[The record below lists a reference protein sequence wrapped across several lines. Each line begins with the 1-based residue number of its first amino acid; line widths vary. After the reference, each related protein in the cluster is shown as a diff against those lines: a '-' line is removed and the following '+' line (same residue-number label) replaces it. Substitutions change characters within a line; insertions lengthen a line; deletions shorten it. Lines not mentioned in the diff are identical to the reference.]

1 MLEGY
6 GLQYTNIKA
15 DYLSF
20 SEIVQQLK
28 NQTIDAGFIN
38 ASYPVSAIM
47 DLDAS
52 VGVKLIP
59 IEPDRAEAIQAL
71 DPNYFPTVLP
81 GGTYKSIPADLPTM
95 GVGNLLICREGLE
108 EELVYELT
116 KLLFERRA
124 ELETTHQAATRL
136 SLDRWQDVT
145 IPLHP
150 GAGRFFKE
158 QETSATGA
166 KQQSPARDRLRS
178 LLVSAL
184 AIGLGLFHLYSARFG
199 ELVAYQHRAVH
210 VAGMLALAFLIS
222 SKSKGKRRFVSDIL
236 ATLSLV
242 VGTYFVVAYKSIAL
256 RPGVPGGWD
265 LVAAAAVL
273 VLVLEAS
280 RRVLGPTL
288 PILSVGFLLYTHLG
302 DYVPGRFGHRGY
314 SVSEILEYTSLT
326 TEGIFGV
333 ALGVSSTY
341 IVLFILFG
349 AFLEKTGLMD
359 FFNETALALAGRTR
373 GGVAKV
379 SVVSS
384 ALLGTINGSA
394 IANVVTVGSFTIPLM
409 KRSGFSPA
417 YAAAVEATASMGGQL
432 MPPIMGVAAF
442 IMADMLAIPYLRIA
456 TAAIIPAFLYFF
468 AAGAMIHFRASRE
481 GHLGLSREELPRLG
495 PLLLGRGYLLLPVAV
510 LLYFLF
516 AGYTPTYAAVYSI
529 LFAIAVSAGRALL
542 DARND
547 GKIGEAFRRRGV
559 AVSDLVHALER
570 GVRNAVPVAI
580 ACAVVGIIVGAVTQT
595 GSDSSFRV
603 PSSRFREARFS
614 LRRCSQCSLRSF
626 SASGYPP
633 SRLTSSVSRWRRRF
647 YSSSA
652 CGLWRPISL
661 SCTLG
666 RWPISHR
673 P

>member
-1 MLEGY
+1 M
-6 GLQYTNIKA
+6 Q
-15 DYLSF
+15 
-20 SEIVQQLK
+20 
-28 NQTIDAGFIN
+28 
-38 ASYPVSAIM
+38 P
-47 DLDAS
+47 
-52 VGVKLIP
+52 
-59 IEPDRAEAIQAL
+59 
-71 DPNYFPTVLP
+71 
-81 GGTYKSIPADLPTM
+81 
-95 GVGNLLICREGLE
+95 
-108 EELVYELT
+108 
-116 KLLFERRA
+116 
-124 ELETTHQAATRL
+124 
-136 SLDRWQDVT
+136 
-145 IPLHP
+145 
-150 GAGRFFKE
+150 
-158 QETSATGA
+158 GA

-595 GSDSSFRV
+595 GLGLKLSGAILALSGGSVLAAAVLTMLASIVLGFGLPTIPTYIICVTMAAPVLLELGVRPLAAHLFVMYFGTLADLTPPVMLAVYAAAGIAGAKPMAAGIQSVKLATAGFVV
-603 PSSRFREARFS
+603 PYIFIFS
-614 LRRCSQCSLRSF
+614 PVLLLYDF
-626 SASGYPP
+626 TVP
-633 SRLTSSVSRWRRRF
+633 
-647 YSSSA
+647 
-652 CGLWRPISL
+652 GLVLALATAIVGVISL
-661 SCTLG
+661 AAGMEGYLFRPTGAVARGALLAG
-666 RWPISHR
+666 ALLLMFPGWPTDLAGISLFISVVAKQVWA
-673 P
+673 

>member
-1 MLEGY
+1 M
-6 GLQYTNIKA
+6 Q
-15 DYLSF
+15 
-20 SEIVQQLK
+20 
-28 NQTIDAGFIN
+28 
-38 ASYPVSAIM
+38 
-47 DLDAS
+47 
-52 VGVKLIP
+52 
-59 IEPDRAEAIQAL
+59 
-71 DPNYFPTVLP
+71 
-81 GGTYKSIPADLPTM
+81 
-95 GVGNLLICREGLE
+95 
-108 EELVYELT
+108 
-116 KLLFERRA
+116 
-124 ELETTHQAATRL
+124 
-136 SLDRWQDVT
+136 
-145 IPLHP
+145 P
-150 GAGRFFKE
+150 GAR
-158 QETSATGA
+158 QTSAVGE
-166 KQQSPARDRLRS
+166 RLRS

-210 VAGMLALAFLIS
+210 LAGMLALAFLIS
-222 SKSKGKRRFVSDIL
+222 SKSKGKRRFVSDVL
-236 ATLSLV
+236 AILSLV

-256 RPGVPGGWD
+256 RPGLPGGWD

-495 PLLLGRGYLLLPVAV
+495 PLLLRRGYLLLPVAV

-529 LFAIAVSAGRALL
+529 LFAIAVSAARALL
-542 DARND
+542 DMRQGAT
-547 GKIGEAFRRRGV
+547 EAFHRRGV
-559 AVSDLVHALER
+559 GVSDLASALER
-570 GVRNAVPVAI
+570 GVRNTVPVAI

-595 GSDSSFRV
+595 GLGLKLSGAILALSGGSVLAAAVLTMLASIVLGFGLPTIPTYIICVTMAAPVLLELGVLPLAAHLFVMYFGTLADLTPPVMLAVYAAAGIAGAKPLAAGIQSVKLATAGFVV
-603 PSSRFREARFS
+603 PYIFIFS
-614 LRRCSQCSLRSF
+614 PVLLLYDF
-626 SASGYPP
+626 TVP
-633 SRLTSSVSRWRRRF
+633 
-647 YSSSA
+647 
-652 CGLWRPISL
+652 GLLLALATALVGVISL
-661 SCTLG
+661 AAGMEGYLFRPTGAVARGALLAG
-666 RWPISHR
+666 ALLLMFPGWPTDLAGVSLFISVVAKQVWA
-673 P
+673 

>member
-1 MLEGY
+1 M
-6 GLQYTNIKA
+6 Q
-15 DYLSF
+15 
-20 SEIVQQLK
+20 
-28 NQTIDAGFIN
+28 
-38 ASYPVSAIM
+38 P
-47 DLDAS
+47 
-52 VGVKLIP
+52 
-59 IEPDRAEAIQAL
+59 
-71 DPNYFPTVLP
+71 
-81 GGTYKSIPADLPTM
+81 
-95 GVGNLLICREGLE
+95 
-108 EELVYELT
+108 
-116 KLLFERRA
+116 
-124 ELETTHQAATRL
+124 
-136 SLDRWQDVT
+136 
-145 IPLHP
+145 
-150 GAGRFFKE
+150 
-158 QETSATGA
+158 GA
-166 KQQSPARDRLRS
+166 KQTSSVGERLRA

-184 AIGLGLFHLYSARFG
+184 AIGLGLFHLTSARFG
-199 ELVAYQHRAVH
+199 ELAAYQHRAVH
-210 VAGMLALAFLIS
+210 LAGMLALAFLVS
-222 SKSKGKRRFVSDIL
+222 SKSKGKRRFVSDVL
-236 ATLSLV
+236 AVLSLL

-256 RPGVPGGWD
+256 RPGLPGGWD

-273 VLVLEAS
+273 LLVLEAS
-280 RRVLGPTL
+280 RRVLGP
-288 PILSVGFLLYTHLG
+288 ILSILSGGFLLYTYLG
-302 DYVPGRFGHRGY
+302 DYIPGRFGHRGY
-314 SVSEILEYTSLT
+314 SVSEILEYMSLT

-468 AAGAMIHFRASRE
+468 AAGAMIHFRASRD

-495 PLLLGRGYLLLPVAV
+495 PLLLHRGYLLLPVAV

-529 LFAIAVSAGRALL
+529 LFAIAVSAARALP
-542 DARND
+542 DMRQGAT
-547 GKIGEAFRRRGV
+547 EAFHRRGV
-559 AVSDLVHALER
+559 GVSDLASALER
-570 GVRNAVPVAI
+570 GVRNTVPVAI

-595 GSDSSFRV
+595 GLGLKLSGAILALSGGSVLAAAVLTMLASIVLGFGLPTIPTYIICVTMAAPVLLELGVLPLAAHLFVMYFGTLADLTPPVMLAVYAAAGIAGAKPLAAGIQSVKLATAGFVV
-603 PSSRFREARFS
+603 PYIFIFS
-614 LRRCSQCSLRSF
+614 PVLLLYDF
-626 SASGYPP
+626 TVP
-633 SRLTSSVSRWRRRF
+633 
-647 YSSSA
+647 
-652 CGLWRPISL
+652 GLLLALATAIVGVISL
-661 SCTLG
+661 AAGMEGYLFRPTGAVARGALLAG
-666 RWPISHR
+666 ALLLMFPGWPTDLAGVSLFISVVAKQAWA
-673 P
+673 

>member
-1 MLEGY
+1 M
-6 GLQYTNIKA
+6 Q
-15 DYLSF
+15 
-20 SEIVQQLK
+20 
-28 NQTIDAGFIN
+28 
-38 ASYPVSAIM
+38 
-47 DLDAS
+47 
-52 VGVKLIP
+52 
-59 IEPDRAEAIQAL
+59 
-71 DPNYFPTVLP
+71 P
-81 GGTYKSIPADLPTM
+81 GP
-95 GVGNLLICREGLE
+95 R
-108 EELVYELT
+108 
-116 KLLFERRA
+116 
-124 ELETTHQAATRL
+124 Q
-136 SLDRWQDVT
+136 
-145 IPLHP
+145 
-150 GAGRFFKE
+150 
-158 QETSATGA
+158 TSAVGE
-166 KQQSPARDRLRS
+166 RLRS

-210 VAGMLALAFLIS
+210 LAGMLALAFLIS
-222 SKSKGKRRFVSDIL
+222 SKSKGKRRFVSDVL
-236 ATLSLV
+236 AILSLV

-256 RPGVPGGWD
+256 RPGLPGGWD

-495 PLLLGRGYLLLPVAV
+495 PLLLRRGYLLLPVAV

-529 LFAIAVSAGRALL
+529 LFAIAVSAARALL
-542 DARND
+542 DMRQGAT
-547 GKIGEAFRRRGV
+547 EAFHRRGV
-559 AVSDLVHALER
+559 GVSDLASALER
-570 GVRNAVPVAI
+570 GVRNTVPVAI

-595 GSDSSFRV
+595 GLGLKLSGAILALSGGSVLAAAVLTMLASIVLGFGLPTIPTYIICVTMAAPVLLELGVLPLAAHLFVMYFGTLADLTPPVMLAVYAAAGIAGAKPLAAGIQSVKLATAGFVV
-603 PSSRFREARFS
+603 PYIFIFS
-614 LRRCSQCSLRSF
+614 PVLLLYDF
-626 SASGYPP
+626 TVP
-633 SRLTSSVSRWRRRF
+633 
-647 YSSSA
+647 
-652 CGLWRPISL
+652 GLLLALATALVGVISL
-661 SCTLG
+661 AAGMEGYLFRPTGAVARGALLAG
-666 RWPISHR
+666 ALLLMFPGWPTDLAGVSLFISVVAKQVLA
-673 P
+673 

>member
-1 MLEGY
+1 MQPE
-6 GLQYTNIKA
+6 
-15 DYLSF
+15 
-20 SEIVQQLK
+20 
-28 NQTIDAGFIN
+28 
-38 ASYPVSAIM
+38 
-47 DLDAS
+47 
-52 VGVKLIP
+52 
-59 IEPDRAEAIQAL
+59 
-71 DPNYFPTVLP
+71 
-81 GGTYKSIPADLPTM
+81 
-95 GVGNLLICREGLE
+95 
-108 EELVYELT
+108 
-116 KLLFERRA
+116 
-124 ELETTHQAATRL
+124 
-136 SLDRWQDVT
+136 
-145 IPLHP
+145 
-150 GAGRFFKE
+150 
-158 QETSATGA
+158 A

-210 VAGMLALAFLIS
+210 LAGMLALAFLVS
-222 SKSKGKRRFVSDIL
+222 SKSKGKRHFVSDVL
-236 ATLSLV
+236 AILSLV

-256 RPGVPGGWD
+256 RPGLPGAWD

-273 VLVLEAS
+273 LLVLEAS
-280 RRVLGPTL
+280 RRVVGPTL
-288 PILSVGFLLYTHLG
+288 PILSVGFLVYTYLG

-314 SVSEILEYTSLT
+314 SVTEILEYTSLT

-481 GHLGLSREELPRLG
+481 GHRGLSKEELPRLG
-495 PLLLGRGYLLLPVAV
+495 PLLLRRGYLLLPVAV

-516 AGYTPTYAAVYSI
+516 AGDTPTYAAVYSI

-547 GKIGEAFRRRGV
+547 GNIGEAFRRRGV
-559 AVSDLVHALER
+559 AVSELVHALER

-595 GSDSSFRV
+595 GLGLKLSGAILALSGGSVLAAAVLTMLASIVLGFGLPTIPTYIICVTMAAPVLLELGVRPLAAHLFVMYFGTLADLTPPVMLAVYAAAGIAGAKPLAAGIQSVKLATAGFVV
-603 PSSRFREARFS
+603 PYIFIFS
-614 LRRCSQCSLRSF
+614 PVLLLYDF
-626 SASGYPP
+626 TVP
-633 SRLTSSVSRWRRRF
+633 
-647 YSSSA
+647 
-652 CGLWRPISL
+652 GLLLALATAIVGVISL
-661 SCTLG
+661 AAGMEGYLFRPTGAVARGALLAG
-666 RWPISHR
+666 ALLLMFPGWPTDLAGISLFIAVVAKQVWV
-673 P
+673 

>member
-1 MLEGY
+1 M
-6 GLQYTNIKA
+6 Q
-15 DYLSF
+15 
-20 SEIVQQLK
+20 
-28 NQTIDAGFIN
+28 
-38 ASYPVSAIM
+38 P
-47 DLDAS
+47 
-52 VGVKLIP
+52 
-59 IEPDRAEAIQAL
+59 
-71 DPNYFPTVLP
+71 
-81 GGTYKSIPADLPTM
+81 
-95 GVGNLLICREGLE
+95 
-108 EELVYELT
+108 
-116 KLLFERRA
+116 
-124 ELETTHQAATRL
+124 
-136 SLDRWQDVT
+136 
-145 IPLHP
+145 
-150 GAGRFFKE
+150 
-158 QETSATGA
+158 GA
-166 KQQSPARDRLRS
+166 KQTSSVGERLRA
-178 LLVSAL
+178 LLVPAL

-199 ELVAYQHRAVH
+199 ELAAYQHRAMH
-210 VAGMLALAFLIS
+210 LAGMLALAFLVS
-222 SKSKGKRRFVSDIL
+222 SKSKGKRRFVSDVLAIL
-236 ATLSLV
+236 SVL

-256 RPGVPGGWD
+256 RPGLPGAWD

-273 VLVLEAS
+273 LLVLEAS
-280 RRVLGPTL
+280 RRVVGPTL
-288 PILSVGFLLYTHLG
+288 SILSGGFLLYTYLG
-302 DYVPGRFGHRGY
+302 DYIPGRFGHRGY
-314 SVSEILEYTSLT
+314 SVSEIFEYMSLT

-495 PLLLGRGYLLLPVAV
+495 PLLLRRGYLLLPVAV

-529 LFAIAVSAGRALL
+529 LFAIAVSAARALL
-542 DARND
+542 DMRQGAT
-547 GKIGEAFRRRGV
+547 EALHRRGV
-559 AVSDLVHALER
+559 GVSDLASALER
-570 GVRNAVPVAI
+570 GVRNTVPVAI

-595 GSDSSFRV
+595 GLGLKLSGAILALSGGSVLAAAVLTMLASIVLGFGLPTIPTYIICVTMAAPVLLELGVLPLATHLFVMYFGTLADLTPPVMLAVYAAAGIAGAKPLAAGIQSVKLATAGFVV
-603 PSSRFREARFS
+603 PYIFIFS
-614 LRRCSQCSLRSF
+614 PVLLLYDF
-626 SASGYPP
+626 TVP
-633 SRLTSSVSRWRRRF
+633 
-647 YSSSA
+647 
-652 CGLWRPISL
+652 GLLLALATAIVGVISL
-661 SCTLG
+661 AAGMEGYLFRPTGAVARGALLAG
-666 RWPISHR
+666 ALLLMFPGWPTDLAGVSLFISVVAKQVWA
-673 P
+673 

>member
-1 MLEGY
+1 M
-6 GLQYTNIKA
+6 Q
-15 DYLSF
+15 
-20 SEIVQQLK
+20 
-28 NQTIDAGFIN
+28 
-38 ASYPVSAIM
+38 P
-47 DLDAS
+47 
-52 VGVKLIP
+52 
-59 IEPDRAEAIQAL
+59 
-71 DPNYFPTVLP
+71 
-81 GGTYKSIPADLPTM
+81 
-95 GVGNLLICREGLE
+95 
-108 EELVYELT
+108 
-116 KLLFERRA
+116 
-124 ELETTHQAATRL
+124 
-136 SLDRWQDVT
+136 
-145 IPLHP
+145 
-150 GAGRFFKE
+150 
-158 QETSATGA
+158 GA
-166 KQQSPARDRLRS
+166 KQTSSVGERLRA
-178 LLVSAL
+178 LLDSAL

-199 ELVAYQHRAVH
+199 ELAAYQHRAVH
-210 VAGMLALAFLIS
+210 LAGMLALAFLVS
-222 SKSKGKRRFVSDIL
+222 SQSKGKRRFVSDVL
-236 ATLSLV
+236 AILSLV

-256 RPGVPGGWD
+256 RPGLPGAWD

-273 VLVLEAS
+273 LLALEAS

-288 PILSVGFLLYTHLG
+288 SILSGGFLLYTYLG
-302 DYVPGRFGHRGY
+302 DYIPGRFGHRGY
-314 SVSEILEYTSLT
+314 SVSEILEYMSLT

-417 YAAAVEATASMGGQL
+417 YAAAVESTASMGGQL

-495 PLLLGRGYLLLPVAV
+495 PLLLRRGYLLLPVAV

-529 LFAIAVSAGRALL
+529 LFAIAVSAARALP
-542 DARND
+542 DMRQGAT
-547 GKIGEAFRRRGV
+547 EAFHRRGV
-559 AVSDLVHALER
+559 GVSDLASALER
-570 GVRNAVPVAI
+570 GVRNTVPVAI

-595 GSDSSFRV
+595 GLGLKLSGAILALSGGSVLAAAVLTMLASIVLGFGLPTIPTYIICVTMAAPVLLELGVLPLAAHLFVMYFGTLADLTPPVMLAVYAAAGIAGAKPLAAGIQSVKLATAGFVV
-603 PSSRFREARFS
+603 PYIFIFS
-614 LRRCSQCSLRSF
+614 PVLLLYDF
-626 SASGYPP
+626 TVP
-633 SRLTSSVSRWRRRF
+633 
-647 YSSSA
+647 
-652 CGLWRPISL
+652 GLLLALATALVGVISL
-661 SCTLG
+661 AAGMEGYLFRPTGAVARGALLAG
-666 RWPISHR
+666 ALLLMFPGWPTDLAGVSLFISVVAKQAWA
-673 P
+673 

>member
-1 MLEGY
+1 M
-6 GLQYTNIKA
+6 Q
-15 DYLSF
+15 
-20 SEIVQQLK
+20 
-28 NQTIDAGFIN
+28 
-38 ASYPVSAIM
+38 P
-47 DLDAS
+47 
-52 VGVKLIP
+52 
-59 IEPDRAEAIQAL
+59 
-71 DPNYFPTVLP
+71 
-81 GGTYKSIPADLPTM
+81 
-95 GVGNLLICREGLE
+95 
-108 EELVYELT
+108 
-116 KLLFERRA
+116 
-124 ELETTHQAATRL
+124 
-136 SLDRWQDVT
+136 
-145 IPLHP
+145 
-150 GAGRFFKE
+150 
-158 QETSATGA
+158 GA
-166 KQQSPARDRLRS
+166 KQTSSVGERLRA
-178 LLVSAL
+178 LLVAAL

-210 VAGMLALAFLIS
+210 LAGMLALAFLVS
-222 SKSKGKRRFVSDIL
+222 SQSKGKRRFVSDVL
-236 ATLSLV
+236 AIVSLV

-256 RPGVPGGWD
+256 RPGLPGAWD

-273 VLVLEAS
+273 LLALEAS

-288 PILSVGFLLYTHLG
+288 SILSGGFLLYTYLG
-302 DYVPGRFGHRGY
+302 DYIPGRFGHRGY
-314 SVSEILEYTSLT
+314 SVSEILEYMSLT

-442 IMADMLAIPYLRIA
+442 IMADMLAIPYLRVA

-495 PLLLGRGYLLLPVAV
+495 PLLLRRGYLLLPVAV

-529 LFAIAVSAGRALL
+529 LFAIAVSAARALP
-542 DARND
+542 DMRQGAT
-547 GKIGEAFRRRGV
+547 EAFHRRGV
-559 AVSDLVHALER
+559 GVSDLASALER
-570 GVRNAVPVAI
+570 GVRNTVPVAI

-595 GSDSSFRV
+595 GLGLKLSGAILALSGGSVLAAAVLTMLASIVLGFGLPTIPTYIICVTMAAPVLLELGVLPLAAHLFVMYFGTLADLTPPVMLAVYAAAGIAGAKPLAAGIQSVKLATAGFVV
-603 PSSRFREARFS
+603 PYIFIFS
-614 LRRCSQCSLRSF
+614 PVLLLYDF
-626 SASGYPP
+626 TVP
-633 SRLTSSVSRWRRRF
+633 
-647 YSSSA
+647 
-652 CGLWRPISL
+652 GLLLALATALVGVISL
-661 SCTLG
+661 AAGMEGYLFRPTGAVARGALLAG
-666 RWPISHR
+666 ALLLMFPGWPTDLAGVSLFTSVVAKQVFV
-673 P
+673 

>member
-1 MLEGY
+1 MQPG
-6 GLQYTNIKA
+6 TK
-15 DYLSF
+15 
-20 SEIVQQLK
+20 
-28 NQTIDAGFIN
+28 QT
-38 ASYPVSAIM
+38 S
-47 DLDAS
+47 S
-52 VGVKLIP
+52 VG
-59 IEPDRAEAIQAL
+59 E
-71 DPNYFPTVLP
+71 
-81 GGTYKSIPADLPTM
+81 
-95 GVGNLLICREGLE
+95 
-108 EELVYELT
+108 
-116 KLLFERRA
+116 
-124 ELETTHQAATRL
+124 
-136 SLDRWQDVT
+136 
-145 IPLHP
+145 
-150 GAGRFFKE
+150 
-158 QETSATGA
+158 
-166 KQQSPARDRLRS
+166 RLRA
-178 LLVSAL
+178 LLVAAL

-210 VAGMLALAFLIS
+210 LAGMLALAFLVS
-222 SKSKGKRRFVSDIL
+222 SQSKGKRRFVSDVL
-236 ATLSLV
+236 AIVSLV

-256 RPGVPGGWD
+256 RPGLPGAWD

-273 VLVLEAS
+273 LLALEAS

-288 PILSVGFLLYTHLG
+288 SILSGGFLLYTYLG
-302 DYVPGRFGHRGY
+302 DYIPGRFGHRGY
-314 SVSEILEYTSLT
+314 SVSEILEYMSLT

-442 IMADMLAIPYLRIA
+442 IMADMLAIPYLRVA

-495 PLLLGRGYLLLPVAV
+495 PLLLRRGYLLLPVAV

-529 LFAIAVSAGRALL
+529 LFAIAVSAARALP
-542 DARND
+542 DMRQGAT
-547 GKIGEAFRRRGV
+547 EAFHRRGV
-559 AVSDLVHALER
+559 GVSDLASALER
-570 GVRNAVPVAI
+570 GVRNTVPVAI

-595 GSDSSFRV
+595 GLGLKLSGAILALSGGSVLAAAVLTMLASIVLGFGLPTIPTYIICVTMAAPVLLELGVLPLAAHLFVMYFGTLADLTPPVMLAVYAAAGIAGAKPLAAGIQSVKLATAGFVV
-603 PSSRFREARFS
+603 PYIFIFS
-614 LRRCSQCSLRSF
+614 PVLLLYDF
-626 SASGYPP
+626 TVP
-633 SRLTSSVSRWRRRF
+633 
-647 YSSSA
+647 
-652 CGLWRPISL
+652 GLLLALATALVGVISL
-661 SCTLG
+661 AAGMEGYLFRPTGAVARGALLAG
-666 RWPISHR
+666 ALLLMFPGWPTDLAGVSLFTSVVAKQVFV
-673 P
+673 